1 MWGNRLWYQKTESA
15 IAPLRTQR
23 RLPDNFTHPL
33 NFSPSISARKGCFK
47 RLHAWECLDAR
58 FIYSIRLMQSVPPK
72 AVLQRCPSQAAGFEQ
87 LARRSAGSRLWWI
100 HLPLG
105 PFLSTHRQEHKAVH
119 PSGWLHS
126 PGGATARGTRC
137 SSATHTRRLMHFLM
151 IHKPRSNSRIK
162 AFVHD
167 FGMKHQLTFFTDDC
181 QGKILDCRVLL
192 IWNDFQLR
200 PSRQSH
206 VY

>member
-1 MWGNRLWYQKTESA
+1 MPDLFHQAHA
-15 IAPLRTQR
+15 ISPTQSCAPEM
-23 RLPDNFTHPL
+23 P
-33 NFSPSISARKGCFK
+33 I
-47 RLHAWECLDAR
+47 
-58 FIYSIRLMQSVPPK
+58 
-72 AVLQRCPSQAAGFEQ
+72 
-87 LARRSAGSRLWWI
+87 AGSRLWARSTEVWG
-100 HLPLG
+100 LPALVNPPPTW

-119 PSGWLHS
+119 PSGWLQS